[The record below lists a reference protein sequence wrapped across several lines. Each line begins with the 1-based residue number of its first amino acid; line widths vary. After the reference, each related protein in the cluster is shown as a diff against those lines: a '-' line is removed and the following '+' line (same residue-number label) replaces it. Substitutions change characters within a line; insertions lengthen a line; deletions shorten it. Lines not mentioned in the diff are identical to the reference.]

1 MNLALIAHVEF
12 HSIVRLTEHLD
23 LPGVEEVPQGFVSF
37 LEVLIILL
45 CIFQCRVEGF
55 RRGGVD
61 QRGHQGN
68 ARIHGVLAGEIRLLP
83 VSSLLP
89 AQLIPQ
95 SGTLLLQIAHQLLV
109 IIRGNALF
117 KQVAHHI
124 TDKALLLIGGVLADV
139 AQQTLLRLHSG
150 KQTLEL
156 LRIPAGKAELL
167 MVHGQ
172 RQDAIRKQA
181 CNQPLHIHRQE
192 TIRLLGKDAQQRFQR
207 GRHRSRQRIALNTGT
222 DIVQGAAVAGTV
234 TAKPHLPGICKQFAD
249 ILLRNRFVNVRQV
262 VEQAFH
268 LLLQGIIQACLKVAG
283 AAGQLGA
290 VHINIRFRQ
299 CLLQKH
305 LNILTA
311 FLHFLLLCFAN
322 RPIFGDT
329 TCGAAAQIVLNLQH
343 GTQLGVQA
351 GIVMQLHKNG
361 VVAAFAGGQHLQA
374 GKGIIAIDFPIEAE
388 GITAIQIRITV
399 LVRAVVFIKDQ
410 RCQFAVHFGIF
421 RPTARNF
428 SVDLLLLIGQEDVII
443 A

>member
-1 MNLALIAHVEF
+1 
-12 HSIVRLTEHLD
+12 
-23 LPGVEEVPQGFVSF
+23 
-37 LEVLIILL
+37 
-45 CIFQCRVEGF
+45 
-55 RRGGVD
+55 
-61 QRGHQGN
+61 
-68 ARIHGVLAGEIRLLP
+68 
-83 VSSLLP
+83 
-89 AQLIPQ
+89 
-95 SGTLLLQIAHQLLV
+95 
-109 IIRGNALF
+109 
-117 KQVAHHI
+117 
-124 TDKALLLIGGVLADV
+124 
-139 AQQTLLRLHSG
+139 
-150 KQTLEL
+150 
-156 LRIPAGKAELL
+156 

-181 CNQPLHIHRQE
+181 CNQPLYIHRQE
-192 TIRLLGKDAQQRFQR
+192 TIRFLCKDAQQRFQR
-207 GRHRSRQRIALNTGT
+207 GCHRSRQRITLNTGT

-249 ILLRNRFVNVRQV
+249 ILLRNRLVNVRQV
-262 VEQAFH
+262 VEQTFH
-268 LLLQGIIQACLKVAG
+268 LLLQGIVQACLKVAG

-299 CLLQKH
+299 CLLQEH
-305 LNILTA
+305 LDILAA
-311 FLHFLLLCFAN
+311 FFHFFLLCLADSTIL
-322 RPIFGDT
+322 RDA

-343 GTQLGVQA
+343 HAQLVVQA

-374 GKGIIAIDFPIEAE
+374 GFICIIATGGDDFDCNAVVRARKGIIAINFPIETE
-388 GITAIQIRITV
+388 GIAAIQIRITV

>member
-1 MNLALIAHVEF
+1 
-12 HSIVRLTEHLD
+12 
-23 LPGVEEVPQGFVSF
+23 
-37 LEVLIILL
+37 
-45 CIFQCRVEGF
+45 
-55 RRGGVD
+55 
-61 QRGHQGN
+61 
-68 ARIHGVLAGEIRLLP
+68 
-83 VSSLLP
+83 
-89 AQLIPQ
+89 
-95 SGTLLLQIAHQLLV
+95 
-109 IIRGNALF
+109 
-117 KQVAHHI
+117 
-124 TDKALLLIGGVLADV
+124 
-139 AQQTLLRLHSG
+139 
-150 KQTLEL
+150 
-156 LRIPAGKAELL
+156 

-181 CNQPLHIHRQE
+181 CNQPLYIHRQE

-234 TAKPHLPGICKQFAD
+234 TAKPHLPGIRKQLAD
-249 ILLRNRFVNVRQV
+249 VLLRNRLVNVRQV
-262 VEQAFH
+262 VEQTFH
-268 LLLQGIIQACLKVAG
+268 LLLQGIVQACLKVAG

-311 FLHFLLLCFAN
+311 FFHFFLLCLADSAIL
-322 RPIFGDT
+322 RDT
-329 TCGAAAQIVLNLQH
+329 ACGAAAQIVLNLQH
-343 GTQLGVQA
+343 HAQLVVQA

-361 VVAAFAGGQHLQA
+361 VVAAFAGGQHLQAGFICIIATGGDDFDCNAVVWA